1 MMSEN
6 EDVAEAEAAEAET
19 EGDAGQGAAARAG
32 RQNRAIFSVPVQVV
46 VSVGAARPT
55 IGELLAMRRD
65 TLLQLDSKLD
75 DPVEIMVG
83 KRVVARGELQELED
97 NDGRLG
103 VRLTEI
109 VDLSEPF

>member
-1 MMSEN
+1 MTAEMEPEALDDGVDGV
-6 EDVAEAEAAEAET
+6 EDSRPT
-19 EGDAGQGAAARAG
+19 GRAG

-55 IGELLAMRRD
+55 IGELLAMKRD

-75 DPVEIMVG
+75 DPVDIMVG
-83 KRVVARGELQELED
+83 KRIVARGELQELED
-97 NDGRLG
+97 SEGRLG